1 MFNLLTASLAAI
13 DVDCTTVTVEVIGVG
28 VDSGKETDHKVGE
41 VAKLKPFFRAQALS
55 SFQIAHLLNFL
66 QMCAVTVDISFV
78 IPKRTRKRLRVF
90 KWSLW
95 KVCYTEISN
104 PPPKPH
110 LICRD

>member
-41 VAKLKPFFRAQALS
+41 VSKLKPFSSQSLLS
-55 SFQIAHLLNFL
+55 TSFVELSNCTFVDFL
-66 QMCAVTVDISFV
+66 QTHSGVCG
-78 IPKRTRKRLRVF
+78 RVV
-90 KWSLW
+90 KL
-95 KVCYTEISN
+95 KH

-110 LICRD
+110 HICCD

>member
-55 SFQIAHLLNFL
+55 SFQIAHLLIF
-66 QMCAVTVDISFV
+66 C
-78 IPKRTRKRLRVF
+78 K
-90 KWSLW
+90 
-95 KVCYTEISN
+95 
-104 PPPKPH
+104 
-110 LICRD
+110 LIVESVEGLLN